1 MTTTLLSDIG
11 GTNARFALLS
21 DGVVGPVSVL
31 SVADHPTITAA
42 IGAFLGDRRPDS
54 AVIAAAGPVRGDQV
68 PMINAGRVVD
78 AADLRA
84 SFGFRSVH
92 LVNDF
97 AALAWALPAL
107 TPADLLP
114 LGPLAIP
121 RDGTLCVVG
130 PGTGFGLAALIRE
143 PGGETALA
151 TEGGHASI
159 AAEDKRD
166 EAIIRVL
173 RDEFGQVSIERIL
186 SGPGL
191 LNLYHAVGLADGLVL
206 RERTNVEIVHHAL
219 AGTCEASVATLNT
232 FCAFL
237 GSVAGNAALS
247 FGAMGGVYIGGGIP
261 ARFPEFLAASPFRQ
275 RFEAKGRMRHYVE
288 AIPTALITHRLPAF
302 VGLARLAQRV
312 AHPRSHDVQ
321 ERAADHLDSAS
332 ARA

>member
-21 DGVVGPVSVL
+21 DGVMGAVSVL
-31 SVADHPTITAA
+31 AVADHPTIEAA
-42 IGAFLGDRRPDS
+42 VAAFLGDRRPDT
-54 AVIAAAGPVRGDQV
+54 AVISAAGPVSDGRI

-78 AADLRA
+78 AAALRA
-84 SFGFRSVH
+84 GFGFRSVR

-97 AALAWALPAL
+97 EALAWALPAL

-114 LGPLAIP
+114 LGPLSIP
-121 RDGTLCVVG
+121 GPGTLCVIG
-130 PGTGFGLAALIRE
+130 PGTGFGLAALIRN
-143 PGGETALA
+143 PGGDTAIA

-173 RDEFGQVSIERIL
+173 RDQFGQVSIERIL

-191 LNLYHAVGLADGLVL
+191 VNLYHAVGIADGLVL
-206 RERTNVEIVHHAL
+206 RERTNAQIVQHAI
-219 AGTCEASVATLNT
+219 AGTCEASVATLET

-247 FGAMGGVYIGGGIP
+247 FGAMGGVYIAGGIP
-261 ARFPEFLAASPFRQ
+261 ARFPDFLARSPFRA
-275 RFEAKGRMRHYVE
+275 RFEAKGRMRPYVT
-288 AIPTALITHRLPAF
+288 AIPTALITNPLPAF
-302 VGLARLAQRV
+302 VGLQRLAEG
-312 AHPRSHDVQ
+312 S
-321 ERAADHLDSAS
+321 ADHL
-332 ARA
+332 R